1 MKFLEREEGLI
12 CLYFNPMEELTDL
25 QYLRLAKTFLNAY
38 LRQTEI
44 FRGESP
50 SRYPSIEYTLAEMLS
65 YIHDKCVR
73 RWKIE
78 KAEMKNEQLKKNEY
92 LNISSIIPSMINF
105 NASLLDFLES
115 LRLGYMYDAIIKVA
129 AESVYFIISRF
140 MLRQLNGIFRYPK
153 KEEFSE
159 YLRNNVKNVDE
170 FLLKIQKY
178 VSSVEI
184 WQFINNPIS
193 IDETYVKDLAKNLK
207 KIREKYFKTTIK

>member
-1 MKFLEREEGLI
+1 
-12 CLYFNPMEELTDL
+12 
-25 QYLRLAKTFLNAY
+25 
-38 LRQTEI
+38 
-44 FRGESP
+44 
-50 SRYPSIEYTLAEMLS
+50 
-65 YIHDKCVR
+65 
-73 RWKIE
+73 
-78 KAEMKNEQLKKNEY
+78 
-92 LNISSIIPSMINF
+92 
-105 NASLLDFLES
+105 
-115 LRLGYMYDAIIKVA
+115 MYDAIIKVA